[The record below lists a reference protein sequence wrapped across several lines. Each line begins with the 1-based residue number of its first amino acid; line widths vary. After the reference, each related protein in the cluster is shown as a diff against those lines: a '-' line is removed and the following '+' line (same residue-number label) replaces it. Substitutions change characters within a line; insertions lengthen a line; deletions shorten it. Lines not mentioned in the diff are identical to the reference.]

1 MLNNP
6 VKCLIVLECVI
17 VKISC
22 TTCVLSVV
30 KCYEYYV
37 QGSLFLGHEEPDGC
51 GEVRW
56 NSNKEI
62 PQK

>member
-1 MLNNP
+1 MADCFKLCCY
-6 VKCLIVLECVI
+6 KDLHYM
-17 VKISC
+17 
-22 TTCVLSVV
+22 CVLSVV
-30 KCYEYYV
+30 KCDENFV
-37 QGSLFLGHEEPDGC
+37 QGSLSLGHEEPNNC